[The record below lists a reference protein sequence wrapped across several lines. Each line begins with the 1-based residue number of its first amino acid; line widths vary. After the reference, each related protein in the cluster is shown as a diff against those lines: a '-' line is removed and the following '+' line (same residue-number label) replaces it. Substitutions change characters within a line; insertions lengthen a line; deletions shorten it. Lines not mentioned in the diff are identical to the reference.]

1 MSNLINISPVLPVGD
16 IKKEVDFFSSLGFS
30 SIYDSLQYSD
40 QLDYSVLQRDSQSI
54 HLQWFEEGTFQGQQM
69 KIWVTDIA
77 LVEQELQAKKVVIH
91 KNYDTPWNTHEI
103 GVYSPSRHA
112 ILFVEDID

>member
-16 IKKEVDFFSSLGFS
+16 IKKEIVFFGSLGFS

-40 QLDYSVLQRDSQSI
+40 QLDYSVLQRDNQSI
-54 HLQWFEEGTFQGQQM
+54 HLQWFEDGTFQGQQV
-69 KIWVTDIA
+69 KIWVADIA
-77 LVEQELQAKKVVIH
+77 LVEQDLDAKKVVMN

-103 GVYSPSRHA
+103 GIYSPSRHA
-112 ILFVEDID
+112 ILFVQEIN